1 MFASFLRLAWRNI
14 RKHPGFSLINAGGL
28 TLGLAS
34 CMLLLLYVSY
44 HRSYNKQFAN
54 LENIYLVENN
64 QPGEDKLF
72 TFPATPRLAAAGI
85 KQEVPGVAEAVRV
98 ISYTAD
104 GLVSYNNDH
113 YKKTGMFADPGFFT
127 IFPHRFIQGNP
138 KTALAQSNSVVITTK
153 LAAILFGKE
162 DPMNKL
168 ITRNHKIP
176 LIVTGVVEPMPSNNN
191 FQFDLLMPY
200 TVFEE
205 NNGWSKGGTG
215 WGSNFARTYVLL
227 KDPSAYDKANAL
239 VKTMISRHDKEN
251 KNVLWLYPFSQL
263 HLNANFE
270 NGKPAG
276 GLIDQIHLFEILAA
290 VILLIAC
297 VNFMNLS
304 TARSEKRAREVGIR
318 KAIGSGRGSLIQ
330 QFITESMV
338 LSFMATVLALCLVVF
353 CLPFFN
359 QLLGLQLT
367 LPFNEVN
374 VWIVVIALA
383 LITGLI
389 AGSYPA
395 LYLSSFQPIKVLK
408 GLFRGNGSALSVR
421 KGLVIVQFAFAVF
434 LITATICIFRQIRFV
449 QDRPTG
455 YQPAGLVE
463 IKVEGE
469 LGNKADLFME
479 QLKNNGSISHG
490 SGISTTINNNGNNT
504 WGIEWSGKQSD
515 QKVLFDIFGA
525 GFDFTKTAGLQ
536 LVAGREFSPEFP
548 ADTAGSTVMI
558 NESAAAIMNLK
569 EPVGTVIKWGGN
581 PQTIIGVFKDFVLGS
596 PYHKTQ
602 PMITPFIRGN
612 GAYALTL
619 RLNPAKSVSQCMEG
633 INAALKSINPSY
645 PPEIQFVDSN
655 FANKFAN
662 ERLLAT
668 LANLFGALAIIIS
681 SLGLFGL
688 AAYAAEQRVKEIGVR
703 KVLGASVLNI
713 TSLLSKDFIRLVA
726 IAIVIAVPVSVWV
739 LSNWLRNYEFHI
751 ALSWWF
757 FAAAGIITIL
767 IATLTVSYQA
777 IKAAMANPIR
787 SLRSE

>member
-1 MFASFLRLAWRNI
+1 MFVSFLKSAWRNI
-14 RKHPGFSLINAGGL
+14 KKHPAFSVINAGGL
-28 TLGLAS
+28 TIGLAS

-44 HRSYNKQFAN
+44 HRSYNTQFPN
-54 LENIYLVENN
+54 LENIYFVENN
-64 QPGEDKLF
+64 QPGEGMIL

-85 KQEVPGVAEAVRV
+85 KEEVPGVVEAVRV
-98 ISYTAD
+98 VNYTGD
-104 GLVSYNNDH
+104 GLLTYNNDH
-113 YKKTGMFADPGFFT
+113 YKKNGMFADSGFFT
-127 IFPHRFIQGNP
+127 VFPHRFLKGNP
-138 KTALAQSNSVVITTK
+138 KTALTQTNSVVITTK
-153 LAAILFGKE
+153 LAALLFGTE
-162 DPMNKL
+162 DPMNRL
-168 ITRNHKIP
+168 ITRNHRIP
-176 LIVTGVVEPMPSNNN
+176 LMVTGVVEPMPANNN
-191 FQFDLLMPY
+191 FQFDFIMPY
-200 TVFEE
+200 SIFEE
-205 NNGWSKGGTG
+205 SNAWSKTGTG
-215 WGSNFARTYVLL
+215 WGNNYARTYVLL
-227 KDPSAYDKANAL
+227 KDPSVFNQANAQ
-239 VKTMISRHDKEN
+239 VKSLIRRHDKDN
-251 KNVLWLYPFSQL
+251 KNVLWLYPFSRL
-263 HLNANFE
+263 HLFGSFE
-270 NGKPAG
+270 EGRPAG

-359 QLLGLQLT
+359 QLLGLHLT
-367 LPFNEVN
+367 LPLGDYRI
-374 VWIVVIALA
+374 WIAVVMLA
-383 LITGLI
+383 VITGLV

-395 LYLSSFQPIKVLK
+395 LYLSSFQPIRVLK
-408 GLFRGNGSALSVR
+408 GLFKGRGNALTVR

-434 LITATICIFRQIRFV
+434 LITATICIFRQIRYV

-455 YQPAGLVE
+455 YTPAGMVE
-463 IKVEGE
+463 IMVEGD
-469 LGNKADLFME
+469 LGNKADLFIE
-479 QLKNNGSISHG
+479 QLKNNGSIIHG
-490 SGISTTINNNGNNT
+490 TGASTSINDNGNNT
-504 WGIEWSGKQSD
+504 WGVEWPGKQPN
-515 QKVLFDIFGA
+515 QKILFDIFGA
-525 GFDFTKTAGLQ
+525 GYDFTKTAGVQ
-536 LVAGREFSPEFP
+536 LIAGREFSRDFP
-548 ADTAGSTVMI
+548 ADTMGVNIMI

-569 EPVGTVIKWGGN
+569 DPVGKVIKWGGE
-581 PQTIIGVFKDFVLGS
+581 PQTIIGVFRDFVLGS
-596 PYHKTQ
+596 PYSKTQ
-602 PMITPFIRGN
+602 PMMTPFIRNN
-612 GAYALTL
+612 GAYKLIL
-619 RLNPAKSVSQCMEG
+619 RLNPSKSVSQSMEG

-655 FANKFAN
+655 FAQKFAN

-703 KVLGASVLNI
+703 KVLGASILNI
-713 TSLLSKDFIRLVA
+713 TSLLSKDFIKLVA

-739 LSNWLRNYEFHI
+739 LSNWLRNYEFRI

-757 FAAAGIITIL
+757 FVAAGVVTIL

-777 IKAAMANPIR
+777 IRAALANPVR